1 MNEIISNKE
10 LAAAGA
16 NVTIQLVT
24 FNIGSGEY
32 AVDIGKVQ
40 EINRYVEVTKIP
52 NTPDFVEGVIN
63 LRGRVMP
70 VINLAKV
77 FGHEPSLIKETK
89 IMIAE
94 IRGNITG
101 LIVDNVS
108 EVLRISSSVIEPP
121 PALSN
126 GNSGNLVRA
135 IAKLEDRLLMLLDLD
150 MLLLGDTTC
159 EAITLEHN

>member
-1 MNEIISNKE
+1 MNAIDSNKE
-10 LAAAGA
+10 LPVPGG

-24 FNIGSGEY
+24 FILGNGEY

-40 EINRYVEVTKIP
+40 EINRYHDVTKMP
-52 NTPDFVEGVIN
+52 NTPDFIEGIIN
-63 LRGRVMP
+63 LRGKVMP

-77 FGHEPSLIKETK
+77 LGLEGALLKDAK

-94 IRGNITG
+94 IRGVTTG

-108 EVLRISSSVIEPP
+108 EVLRISSSILEPP

-126 GNSGNLVRA
+126 VKTGEIVRA

-150 MLLLGDTTC
+150 KLMMEDIPSDIL
-159 EAITLEHN
+159 ALEHS